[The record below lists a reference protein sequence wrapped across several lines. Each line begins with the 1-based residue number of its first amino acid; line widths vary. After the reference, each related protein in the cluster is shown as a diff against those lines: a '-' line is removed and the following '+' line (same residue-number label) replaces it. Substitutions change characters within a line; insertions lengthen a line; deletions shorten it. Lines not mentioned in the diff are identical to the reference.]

1 MLGELNGSHTGAR
14 YYSNGPTL
22 STATLGA
29 FYDET
34 YDGDGLKIKEIL
46 AKGPFAVKKTDVTP
60 GCIIEKIDGKPIV
73 KGQDYFPLLEGK
85 AGRRVLLAIY
95 NPATG
100 KRFDITIKAI
110 STGEQSNLLYKRW
123 VERCRNIV
131 DKLSE
136 AA

>member
-1 MLGELNGSHTGAR
+1 M
-14 YYSNGPTL
+14 
-22 STATLGA
+22 
-29 FYDET
+29 
-34 YDGDGLKIKEIL
+34 
-46 AKGPFAVKKTDVTP
+46 KKTDVTP

-85 AGRRVLLAIY
+85 AGRKVLLAIY

-110 STGEQSNLLYKRW
+110 SMGEQSNLLYKRW

-136 AA
+136 AASAMYT

>member
-46 AKGPFAVKKTDVTP
+46 AKGPFAVKKRM
-60 GCIIEKIDGKPIV
+60 
-73 KGQDYFPLLEGK
+73 LLLVASSRK
-85 AGRRVLLAIY
+85 LTV
-95 NPATG
+95 
-100 KRFDITIKAI
+100 
-110 STGEQSNLLYKRW
+110 NL
-123 VERCRNIV
+123 
-131 DKLSE
+131 S
-136 AA
+136 